1 MKLKIEGTEYG
12 LQWGMGAIEI
22 YCDRMG
28 CDVDGLD
35 KAIFSDK
42 EIEKQKAITTLILA
56 AIQNYCELHE
66 IEFNLS
72 YRKLQQYLSDAPQN
86 TFNEIIND
94 WKKTMYLGKTI
105 GEWYFGEAPVDDPKK
120 KSVLGK
126 SSKSATK

>member
-1 MKLKIEGTEYG
+1 MKLKIEGAEYG

-22 YCDRMG
+22 YCDRIG

-66 IEFNLS
+66 IEFDLT
-72 YRKLQQYLSDAPQN
+72 YRKLQQWLSDAPQN

-105 GEWYFGEAPVDDPKK
+105 GEWYFGEAPADVPKK
-120 KSVLGK
+120 KSASVK
-126 SSKSATK
+126 SSKSVTK